1 MALSLESLAYS
12 SWMVNTRTDSSWA
25 DAFSSMDFFL
35 LVTLQTLAPPPPE
48 RGGGGNI
55 GFGGMVLVGM
65 QWSVVQ
71 AEPQTDLQ
79 MLMCGV

>member
-1 MALSLESLAYS
+1 
-12 SWMVNTRTDSSWA
+12 
-25 DAFSSMDFFL
+25 MDFFL

>member
-1 MALSLESLAYS
+1 
-12 SWMVNTRTDSSWA
+12 
-25 DAFSSMDFFL
+25 
-35 LVTLQTLAPPPPE
+35 VTLQTLAPPPPE

-65 QWSVVQ
+65 QWSAVQ
-71 AEPQTDLQ
+71 IEPQTDLQ